1 MSNDNYQNP
10 LSTKTPTMTVA
21 AVLEW
26 LDLEIEYLKA
36 QHKKTPQL
44 VIRNILEGTWLHL
57 GVMKAQLADYT
68 FNLMDE
74 DTK

>member
-26 LDLEIEYLKA
+26 LDLEIEFVLTFHDAQSEPLAKIIAKGIVVHLTDMKNQLQNHTLK
-36 QHKKTPQL
+36 
-44 VIRNILEGTWLHL
+44 R
-57 GVMKAQLADYT
+57 
-68 FNLMDE
+68 MDE